1 MNEKIFNATMRILK
15 CIQNEYNT
23 TTASFDHD
31 INVHFG
37 TYETVIKY
45 DDIQVIINFS
55 ESECD
60 L

>member
-1 MNEKIFNATMRILK
+1 MNEKIFNATMQVLK

-23 TTASFDHD
+23 TDKSFDHD
-31 INVHFG
+31 ITVSFG
-37 TYETVIKY
+37 SYETVIKY
-45 DDIQVIINFS
+45 DDIQVIINFN